1 MFFIVRA
8 RRQSLKE
15 FASRAHAK
23 VPTTTHSSSWAFA
36 KIPAHT
42 IDTLHRRAMFR
53 RAPANCRSKPKRGQ
67 AQHHP
72 AFCGISRILVENLC
86 RHRHATAG
94 SLALPAREVFNH

>member
-8 RRQSLKE
+8 RRQALKE

-23 VPTTTHSSSWAFA
+23 VPTTTHFSSWAFA

-53 RAPANCRSKPKRGQ
+53 STHADCRSKQKRGQ
-67 AQHHP
+67 AQDRTLL
-72 AFCGISRILVENLC
+72 CG
-86 RHRHATAG
+86 
-94 SLALPAREVFNH
+94 F